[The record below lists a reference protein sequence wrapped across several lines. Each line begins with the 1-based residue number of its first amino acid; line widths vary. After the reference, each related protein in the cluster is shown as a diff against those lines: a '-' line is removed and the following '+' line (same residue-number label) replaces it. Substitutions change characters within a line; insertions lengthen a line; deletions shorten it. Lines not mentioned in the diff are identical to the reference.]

1 MDKPV
6 RNLPYLSFK
15 QDDSINWME
24 SMKGERW
31 NNLIAKENDRFEK
44 ALEKVS
50 TPEKIL
56 EMKEIFSKQKPT
68 VSFYYKFLKLNYLS
82 SEQYEY
88 IYQNKKYIVKDL
100 EIKLNKIFQ
109 IRDIGNGAEKYRLEC
124 LEGNTVFWYLDDVGT
139 QFFIKDNSIFILKAK
154 NKLWYHKVIEIDIE
168 TGTIKKELYEEK
180 DETYNLS
187 LVKRI
192 NCFLIIRDN
201 YENQECMILKYD
213 KIVRLGGEIVY
224 PIDNK
229 HYFEYNNKKWN
240 PVGFSFS
247 HKISGSIEYISLKK
261 KIFIERYHGRKTIYT
276 IENKGKLQPIY
287 SYYGNLIINPW
298 RYEEFDDVYFDT
310 PNNGF
315 MRYKLNM
322 KPFNEMNG
330 TFTHHFFKSYDSTYV
345 PCISVKPFNDVKG
358 LMVVGYG
365 AYGIETN
372 VSMWR
377 WKPYLDDGWII
388 SFIFVRGSGDSSIE
402 WANAGK
408 TVNKINSISD
418 FEYGIQYLQ
427 KNFTIS
433 PDKTCIFGRS
443 AGGYLVGSVLAR
455 NPTGSL
461 FKMVY
466 TEVPYVDILRTTT
479 NPTLPLTTLEYKE
492 FGNPAESI
500 YEFQELLK
508 ISPVDSITKS
518 PDSISV
524 LARTSLNDSQVY
536 TYEALKW
543 ITLLRKNSSDNSK
556 LIAISK
562 DEGHFISNTSLFE
575 NLAED
580 FFLLKSIRDNGR
592 K

>member
-1 MDKPV
+1 MDEAV

-15 QDDSINWME
+15 QNDSINWME
-24 SMKGERW
+24 SMEGEKW
-31 NNLIAKENDRFEK
+31 NNLIAKENEHFEK
-44 ALEKVS
+44 VLKNVS

-56 EMKEIFSKQKPT
+56 EMKEIFSKQKPCIT
-68 VSFYYKFLKLNYLS
+68 FQYKFLKLNYLS
-82 SEQYEY
+82 SEHYEY
-88 IYQNKKYIVKDL
+88 IYLNKKYTVKDL
-100 EIKLNKIFQ
+100 EIRFNRIFQ
-109 IRDIGNGAEKYRLEC
+109 ILDIGNGAEKYRLEC
-124 LEGNTVFWYLDDVGT
+124 LEGEKVIWHLDDVGT
-139 QFFIKDNSIFILKAK
+139 QFFIKDNSIFTLKAK
-154 NKLWYHKVIEIDIE
+154 NKLWYHKVIEVNID
-168 TGTIKKELYEEK
+168 TGAVRRELYKEK
-180 DETYNLS
+180 DDTYNLS
-187 LVKRI
+187 LVKR
-192 NCFLIIRDN
+192 NNSFFIIRDN
-201 YENQECMILKYD
+201 YEKQECMILKG
-213 KIVRLGGEIVY
+213 KKLQRLGGEVVY
-224 PIDNK
+224 PIDNT
-229 HYFEYNNKKWN
+229 HYFEYKNEKWN
-240 PVGFSFS
+240 SVGFIFP
-247 HKISGSIEYISLKK
+247 HKISGSIEYISLEKN
-261 KIFIERYHGRKTIYT
+261 IFIERYHGRKTIYLIGT
-276 IENKGKLQPIY
+276 EKLFPIY

-298 RYEEFDDVYFDT
+298 HYEEFDDVYLDT
-310 PNNGF
+310 PNYGLLRYELNEKPNVKVNGI
-315 MRYKLNM
+315 
-322 KPFNEMNG
+322 
-330 TFTHHFFKSYDSTYV
+330 FTHHFFKSYDSTYV
-345 PCISVKPFNDVKG
+345 PSISMKPFNDVKG
-358 LMVVGYG
+358 LIVVGYG

-388 SFIFVRGSGDSSIE
+388 SFIFVRGSGDNNIE
-402 WANAGK
+402 WAKAGK
-408 TVNKINSISD
+408 TVNKINSICD

-427 KNFTIS
+427 KKLNIS

-443 AGGYLVGSVLAR
+443 AGGYLVGSVLTR

-461 FKMVY
+461 FKMLY

-508 ISPVDSITKS
+508 ISPIDSITKS
-518 PDSISV
+518 PDSIFV

-543 ITLLRKNSSDNSK
+543 ITLLRKNSGDNLK

-562 DEGHFISNTSLFE
+562 DEGHFVSNTSLFS